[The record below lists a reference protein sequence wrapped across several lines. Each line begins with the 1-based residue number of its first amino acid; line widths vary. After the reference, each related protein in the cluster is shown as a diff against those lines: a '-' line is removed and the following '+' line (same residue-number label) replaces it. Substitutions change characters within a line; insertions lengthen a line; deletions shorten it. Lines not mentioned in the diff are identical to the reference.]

1 MDMAEHAFRRD
12 DFVGGRTGIHLP
24 DIDISG
30 AISKVEWPKLDLS
43 SIDVGKAVRGA
54 GAAAHIGRRRN
65 RPRWRLAIGGLTFAV
80 LASWVILRNDGVRA
94 RLTDGASAI
103 RERIAAMKRSGYDQ
117 DEIDDPIAFDAAATA
132 PIEASAFKV
141 SRTTEATGYPAG
153 LGSNDGGANP
163 SFEATAAEP
172 DQTSEGVLPRS
183 KSHG

>member
-1 MDMAEHAFRRD
+1 MAEHASRRG

-30 AISKVEWPKLDLS
+30 AISKVEWPKVDLS
-43 SIDVGKAVRGA
+43 SMDVGKAVRGA

-65 RPRWRLAIGGLTFAV
+65 RPRWRLAIGGLIVAA

-141 SRTTEATGYPAG
+141 GGTTEATGYPAG
-153 LGSNDGGANP
+153 LGSNDSGANP
-163 SFEATAAEP
+163 TFEATAAEP
-172 DQTSEGVLPRS
+172 DQTSEGVLHRS

>member
-1 MDMAEHAFRRD
+1 MA
-12 DFVGGRTGIHLP
+12 DFVGGHSGIHFP
-24 DIDISG
+24 DVDIPS

-43 SIDVGKAVRGA
+43 SMDVGKAVRDA
-54 GAAAHIGRRRN
+54 SVAAHIGRRRN
-65 RPRWRLAIGGLTFAV
+65 RPRWRLAIGGLTVAA

-141 SRTTEATGYPAG
+141 RGTTEATGYPAG
-153 LGSNDGGANP
+153 LGSNDGRANP
-163 SFEATAAEP
+163 TFEDTAEP
-172 DQTSEGVLPRS
+172 DQTSDGVLPRS